1 MSGKPLIESEW
12 TTKQEST
19 RSNRD
24 TIPSVSLGHFKQ
36 KKSLEEALLG
46 GNVSA
51 STNEMSQMAG
61 NSVSAGIA
69 AALQMSAVTG
79 TAVVSSQSIGSSSTT
94 TTPTSPILTN
104 STENISPNKKDKPKK
119 TMSTILPWTKG
130 ITNQVQCFFP
140 VICILLF
147 HVFHVYAKKYHL
159 SLSLIEVR
167 RFSLNPIRPRPKI

>member
-1 MSGKPLIESEW
+1 
-12 TTKQEST
+12 
-19 RSNRD
+19 
-24 TIPSVSLGHFKQ
+24 
-36 KKSLEEALLG
+36 
-46 GNVSA
+46 
-51 STNEMSQMAG
+51 MSQMAS

-130 ITNQVQCFFP
+130 ITNQVQCFFSCYMYSA
-140 VICILLF
+140 VSCI
-147 HVFHVYAKKYHL
+147 
-159 SLSLIEVR
+159 SC
-167 RFSLNPIRPRPKI
+167 IREKISPFTFTH